1 MQRATGL
8 AVEFIS
14 SRDGVTQGSLAA
26 WLNGNTEKHNRGRH
40 DDMKSSILQVVQQ
53 VYAVSDCAKDIRKGS
68 VCAQGHWR
76 SGAVVGKV

>member
-40 DDMKSSILQVVQQ
+40 DDKVEYSPGSSTSLCSQ
-53 VYAVSDCAKDIRKGS
+53 
-68 VCAQGHWR
+68 
-76 SGAVVGKV
+76 